1 MISVSEVTGMDGD
14 SIGMQEVFTFDRLGM
29 DPDGRVR
36 GAFRATGIK
45 SRFCDRLASA
55 GYELRPELFESLTEV

>member
-1 MISVSEVTGMDGD
+1 MDGD
-14 SIGMQEVFTFDRLGM
+14 SVGMQEIFTFDRRGM

-36 GAFRATGIK
+36 GVFRATEIK

-55 GYELRPELFESLTEV
+55 GYGLRAELFESQMEV